1 MKRSGNKS
9 PFGFAASWLSAFI
22 TRYILPSVFLLC
34 LGACSQGGKGGGSI
48 PVFPEGTEL
57 RNGDL
62 ICRLGTSWYSGLF
75 RKKASSAQEYSHIGI
90 ILYAGT
96 DSCSVIHTEEDPSS
110 GHGGVALESLSSF
123 LAHSRRAGIYRL
135 HLPDSVLS
143 HFVRAALDYRERQ
156 VPFDFA
162 FDSASDAELYC
173 TELVAAALL
182 KADSL
187 LPIRPSISVAG
198 RRVYS
203 LDDLLLF
210 PGTECIA
217 LTN

>member
-9 PFGFAASWLSAFI
+9 PFRFAASWLSAFI

-57 RNGDL
+57 RDGDL

>member
-9 PFGFAASWLSAFI
+9 PFRFAASWLSAFI

-57 RNGDL
+57 RDGDL

-173 TELVAAALL
+173 SELVAAALL

-187 LPIRPSISVAG
+187 LPIRPSTSVAG

>member
-57 RNGDL
+57 RDGDL

-135 HLPDSVLS
+135 HLPDSVLL

-156 VPFDFA
+156 IPFDFA

-173 TELVAAALL
+173 SELVAAALL

>member
-1 MKRSGNKS
+1 MNRSGSKF
-9 PFGFAASWLSAFI
+9 PFGFAASWLSAFV
-22 TRYILPSVFLLC
+22 TRYILPSAFLLC
-34 LGACSQGGKGGGSI
+34 LGACSQRGKDGGFV
-48 PVFPEGTEL
+48 PVFPEDTEL
-57 RNGDL
+57 RDGDL
-62 ICRLGTSWYSGLF
+62 ICRLGTAWYSGLF

-96 DSCSVIHTEEDPSS
+96 DSCSVVHTEEDPSS
-110 GHGGVALESLSSF
+110 GHGGVALEPLSSF

-135 HLPDSVLS
+135 HLPDSILAR
-143 HFVRAALDYRERQ
+143 FVRAALDYHERQ

-162 FDSASDAELYC
+162 FDSASDTELYC
-173 TELVAAALL
+173 SELVAAALL

-198 RRVYS
+198 RHVYS
-203 LDDLLLF
+203 LDDLLLLS
-210 PGTECIA
+210 GTECIA

>member
-57 RNGDL
+57 RDGDL

-90 ILYAGT
+90 ILYTGT

-173 TELVAAALL
+173 SELVAAALL

-187 LPIRPSISVAG
+187 LPIRPSTSVAG

>member
-1 MKRSGNKS
+1 MKRSGNKP

-57 RNGDL
+57 RDGDL

-110 GHGGVALESLSSF
+110 GHGGVALERLSSF
-123 LAHSRRAGIYRL
+123 LVHSRRAGIYRP

>member
-1 MKRSGNKS
+1 MKRSGNKP

-57 RNGDL
+57 RDGDL

-135 HLPDSVLS
+135 HLPDSVLL

-156 VPFDFA
+156 IPFDFA

-173 TELVAAALL
+173 SELVAAALL

>member
-9 PFGFAASWLSAFI
+9 PFRFAASWLSAFI
-22 TRYILPSVFLLC
+22 TRHILPSVFLLC

-57 RNGDL
+57 RDGDL

>member
-57 RNGDL
+57 RDGDL

-135 HLPDSVLS
+135 HLPDSVLL

-173 TELVAAALL
+173 SELVAAALL

-187 LPIRPSISVAG
+187 LPIRPSTSVAG